1 MTKLT
6 RNSFGCM
13 FLICLFEVTE
23 KRQTTEHEEFH
34 DNELP
39 EEDDNQSSGS
49 RERIEQTV
57 SGFFVFQLK
66 TKKTKTKTIDLL
78 NIVLCFLSAEY
89 TSTNYNCFE

>member
-6 RNSFGCM
+6 RNSFDFM
-13 FLICLFEVTE
+13 FLVTE

-39 EEDDNQSSGS
+39 EEEDNQSSGS

-57 SGFFVFQLK
+57 SGFFASQMK
-66 TKKTKTKTIDLL
+66 TKKKTI
-78 NIVLCFLSAEY
+78 N
-89 TSTNYNCFE
+89 